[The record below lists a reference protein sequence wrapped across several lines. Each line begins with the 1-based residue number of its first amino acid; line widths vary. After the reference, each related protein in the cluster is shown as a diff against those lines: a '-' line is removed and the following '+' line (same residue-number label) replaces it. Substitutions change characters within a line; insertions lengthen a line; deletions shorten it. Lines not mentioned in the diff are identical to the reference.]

1 MLLLLLFFFGF
12 LCVCVCVLGGVEVWL
27 EVLLQDWQLKKVS
40 KKQLL
45 WMRRSLKF
53 FLRGNML
60 EIVDRIGREYKGL
73 RSLRPTRRSCE
84 VAGGLTGMRGAA
96 RIWTRREIHQPRD
109 YERLLD
115 EAPRR

>member
-1 MLLLLLFFFGF
+1 
-12 LCVCVCVLGGVEVWL
+12 
-27 EVLLQDWQLKKVS
+27 LKKIL

-53 FLRGNML
+53 FSRSNML

-73 RSLRPTRRSCE
+73 RSLRLTPRSCE

>member
-1 MLLLLLFFFGF
+1 MLSFFFF
-12 LCVCVCVLGGVEVWL
+12 LVFFVCVCVCVLGGVEVWW
-27 EVLLQDWQLKKVS
+27 EVSLQAWQL

-45 WMRRSLKF
+45 WMRRSLTF
-53 FLRGNML
+53 FLRSNML

-96 RIWTRREIHQPRD
+96 RIWTTREIHQPRD
-109 YERLLD
+109 YERLWE